1 MQYGTRESLKTK
13 GVQTNYTE
21 VEADIFFLINQ
32 EKKSYQTTP
41 KQGALPKYTG
51 SIQRR
56 PHPRQQRRNKNLEKP
71 KITNKST
78 TQHIHKREIVH
89 VHELLRP
96 FKKSPKEEIL
106 QARIWLLFF
115 LEHYSIPL
123 SPIHQNKQIDAIF
136 QTTLLFFSRPLI
148 FHSRSKFLTE
158 FGNTHTTPKEES
170 TKRSWGRHGK
180 PIKVRQLY
188 LFFCKDQK
196 HKSIYWGLMELK
208 SHMEVRKLKQSHLEM
223 TQTIIS

>member
-1 MQYGTRESLKTK
+1 MFGSPLQIHRMIALTANPSVHSPCSMGRENLWKQKEFKQIILKLR
-13 GVQTNYTE
+13 QTF
-21 VEADIFFLINQ
+21 FFLINQ

-123 SPIHQNKQIDAIF
+123 SPNTPKQTNRRHF
-136 QTTLLFFSRPLI
+136 PNYTPLLF
-148 FHSRSKFLTE
+148 
-158 FGNTHTTPKEES
+158 
-170 TKRSWGRHGK
+170 
-180 PIKVRQLY
+180 
-188 LFFCKDQK
+188 
-196 HKSIYWGLMELK
+196 
-208 SHMEVRKLKQSHLEM
+208 
-223 TQTIIS
+223 

>member
-1 MQYGTRESLKTK
+1 MYILHHVWVSSADTSDDRPNCKPQCAQPMQYGTRESLKTK

-89 VHELLRP
+89 VHELSRP

-123 SPIHQNKQIDAIF
+123 SPNTPKQTNRRHF
-136 QTTLLFFSRPLI
+136 PNYTLLF
-148 FHSRSKFLTE
+148 
-158 FGNTHTTPKEES
+158 
-170 TKRSWGRHGK
+170 
-180 PIKVRQLY
+180 
-188 LFFCKDQK
+188 
-196 HKSIYWGLMELK
+196 
-208 SHMEVRKLKQSHLEM
+208 
-223 TQTIIS
+223 